1 MTAPATFTEAS
12 VADWHMEPAPAAI
25 LASVDPEQFI
35 ERKTVAITPRGL
47 AGDVV
52 EIYGTTDRA
61 CEQREMLEQYRK
73 AWIERQVG
81 MTEKAAIEAEIQGDN
96 SYFMQMVELTGA
108 IPSVSAVLRSAFG
121 EPDRFVTPRVAPV
134 GVGA

>member
-1 MTAPATFTEAS
+1 MTAPATFTKAA

-25 LASVDPEQFI
+25 LASVDPEQFV
-35 ERKTVAITPRGL
+35 ERKTVVIRPRGR
-47 AGDVV
+47 VV
-52 EIYGTTDRA
+52 ETFEIYGTTDRA

-81 MTEKAAIEAEIQGDN
+81 MTEKAAIEAEIQGNN
-96 SYFMQMVELTGA
+96 SHFMQMVELTGA

-121 EPDRFVTPRVAPV
+121 EPDRFVTPRVA
-134 GVGA
+134 GGMA

>member
-1 MTAPATFTEAS
+1 MTALATFTTAA

-35 ERKTVAITPRGL
+35 ERNTVAITPRGL
-47 AGDVV
+47 AGDIV

-121 EPDRFVTPRVAPV
+121 EPDRFVTPRVA
-134 GVGA
+134 GRVGA

>member
-1 MTAPATFTEAS
+1 MHPKGKSTRLPRLQKPQRVGNHFLC
-12 VADWHMEPAPAAI
+12 AI
-25 LASVDPEQFI
+25 YLYLECLV
-35 ERKTVAITPRGL
+35 RT
-47 AGDVV
+47 
-52 EIYGTTDRA
+52 RA
-61 CEQREMLEQYRK
+61 KMLEQYRK

-96 SYFMQMVELTGA
+96 SHFMRMVELTGA

-134 GVGA
+134 SA